1 MNYFLDTS
9 VLIDLL
15 RTKEPSISFV
25 QHHQVEILIT
35 SSVCVFELTSGIE
48 RSDPSVIEKKR
59 DAMHALLTSL
69 SRVLP
74 FTSADAVIAG
84 NICAELAKRGEQIDD
99 MDILIAASAMNAGA
113 VMVTGNPKHFKRVK
127 GLEVLSLTLD
137 K

>member
-15 RTKEPSISFV
+15 RTKDSSVSFV
-25 QHHQVEILIT
+25 QHHQAEILIT

-59 DAMHALLTSL
+59 NAMNALLTSL

-74 FTSADAVIAG
+74 FTSADAAIAG

-99 MDILIAASAMNAGA
+99 MDILIAASVMNAGA
-113 VMVTGNPKHFKRVK
+113 VIVTGNPKHFKRVK
-127 GLEVLSLTLD
+127 GLEVLTI
-137 K
+137 